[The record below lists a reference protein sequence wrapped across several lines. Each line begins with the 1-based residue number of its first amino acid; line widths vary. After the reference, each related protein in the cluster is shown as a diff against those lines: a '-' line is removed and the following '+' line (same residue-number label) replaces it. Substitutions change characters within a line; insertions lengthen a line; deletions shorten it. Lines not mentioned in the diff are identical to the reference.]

1 LHRPSSRLDCL
12 VVVGGPMRRD
22 SWGTRWL
29 AHEAKGQRA
38 DKLSRGVG
46 VADAFIERLG
56 DDEWRRPV
64 RVQGRFLPGMRLS
77 LKHEG

>member
-1 LHRPSSRLDCL
+1 
-12 VVVGGPMRRD
+12 MRRG
-22 SWGTRWL
+22 SWGTRWLAWL

-56 DDEWRRPV
+56 DATRGGGQCV
-64 RVQGRFLPGMRLS
+64 QRVDFPGMRLS